1 MKKTMTSI
9 AFAFAMTLPIAALA
23 AKVTNLDN
31 VTHTLSITEG
41 ENQIELNIGPGETI
55 DICPDGCFVT
65 MPNGDR
71 EVLTGNETLQIEANR
86 GRVF

>member
-1 MKKTMTSI
+1 MITSI
-9 AFAFAMTLPIAALA
+9 LVALAVTIPVAAYA

-31 VTHTLSITEG
+31 VTHTLTITEG
-41 ENQIELNIGPGETI
+41 ENKIELNIGPGETI
-55 DICPDGCFVT
+55 DICPSGCFVT

-71 EVLTGNETLQIEANR
+71 EVLTGQETLQIEASR